1 VAYGNNL
8 QNAEAPHNVDMA
20 FFCIAQQYFYLRC
33 KGDEKDFSFLEVL
46 ITYFLPQLG
55 DFNEAGVPSIIC
67 EVREGTPTPNLTYLA
82 NFSLFSQYLF

>member
-1 VAYGNNL
+1 MAYGNNL
-8 QNAEAPHNVDMA
+8 QNAEARHNVGMV
-20 FFCIAQQYFYLRC
+20 FSCIVLQFLYQLC
-33 KGDEKDFSFLEVL
+33 KGDGKDFSFLEVL

-82 NFSLFSQYLF
+82 NFYSFIHCFL